1 MAKNKYVH
9 AVIFDLDQTLLDREK
24 SLTKFLDWQIN
35 FFQIVSNENKMAFKK
50 RFIELDR
57 HGSVWKDVV
66 YTKLIEEFSL
76 MQSLD
81 TLLQSY
87 IEDFNKFSIAF
98 EGVELAIKNLYQ
110 QGYQLGLISNG
121 KVPFQENNFKAL
133 GLNEYFSSVL
143 VSEAIGIRK
152 PDTAIFNRS
161 CLQLNTEPEH
171 CVFIGDNEIAD
182 IQGAKRAGMKT
193 IYFNQNLN
201 KRSQLSNENLHHF
214 KDLDFIIS
222 NL

>member
-1 MAKNKYVH
+1 
-9 AVIFDLDQTLLDREK
+9 
-24 SLTKFLDWQIN
+24 
-35 FFQIVSNENKMAFKK
+35 MAFKK

-143 VSEAIGIRK
+143 VSGN
-152 PDTAIFNRS
+152 NRY
-161 CLQLNTEPEH
+161 
-171 CVFIGDNEIAD
+171 
-182 IQGAKRAGMKT
+182 KKT
-193 IYFNQNLN
+193 RYCNFQ
-201 KRSQLSNENLHHF
+201 
-214 KDLDFIIS
+214 
-222 NL
+222 